1 MSHTK
6 GFYSNDKDLIQNLV
20 HHNHDII
27 QIIKNPQKGGEK
39 FSTLP
44 KQPISN
50 ANTQESAESLPIT
63 VTPSNVIKNYY
74 DDFYAKSPENPY
86 SKQLPITSIVSSKYP
101 EKYNY
106 TVLKQ
111 YGKGSYGQAYL
122 VKNNITNSRSVIKVI
137 PLTYQSKPSA
147 FNEVHILKS
156 LKAFGCKRINILC
169 YEDSFV
175 DTIGNTEYMF
185 IVTKEFPDSI
195 NLESFK
201 DNLKSSSKL
210 LNTHSLLMLFKD
222 LLAALSFLHSKNIAH
237 ADIKPGNILVNKS
250 LQIQLIDF
258 GISCDKPSV
267 NVKNKC
273 VVTGTK
279 LFQAPE
285 LLFKLYQYTSR
296 EELQKGDVFS
306 MGLVFFELADL
317 ALPFGDSSFNCLE
330 YFYKEVGGFD
340 TTTFDNTTP
349 ENCKPISNNLITSS
363 YSYIPSNLSK
373 IDYAKYSNI
382 NKSINKLIQRMLDTN
397 PDTRPSVFACVNALN
412 KIINAFN
419 SIPLKK
425 EFIAPISA

>member
-1 MSHTK
+1 MPPAK

-20 HHNHDII
+20 HNKHDIVKI
-27 QIIKNPQKGGEK
+27 VNNPQKGGEK
-39 FSTLP
+39 YSSLP
-44 KQPISN
+44 KNPPSN
-50 ANTQESAESLPIT
+50 ANTQEYAESMPIT
-63 VTPSNVIKNYY
+63 IAPLNVVQDYY
-74 DDFYAKSPENPY
+74 DDFYAKSPEQINP
-86 SKQLPITSIVSSKYP
+86 KQIPITHIVSSKYP

-122 VKNNITNSRSVIKVI
+122 VQNNITNSRSVIKVI
-137 PLTYQSKPSA
+137 PLTPQSKSSA
-147 FNEVHILKS
+147 FNEVHILKT
-156 LKAFGCKRINILC
+156 LKLFGCKRGNILC
-169 YEDSFV
+169 FEDSFV
-175 DTIGNTEYMF
+175 DSIGNNEYMF

-195 NLESFK
+195 NLETFK

-222 LLAALSFLHSKNIAH
+222 LLSALSFLHSKNIAH

-258 GISCDKPSV
+258 GISCDKPSI
-267 NVKNKC
+267 NTKNKC

-285 LLFKLYQYTSR
+285 LLFKLYQYTTR
-296 EELQKGDVFS
+296 DELQKGDVFS
-306 MGLVFFELADL
+306 MGLVFFELANL
-317 ALPFGDSSFNCLE
+317 SLPFGDSSFHCLE
-330 YFYKEVGGFD
+330 YFYKEVGGFN
-340 TTTFDNTTP
+340 TQTFDNVAP
-349 ENCKPISNNLITSS
+349 EHCKHLSNNFITSS
-363 YSYIPSNLSK
+363 YSYFPSNLSK
-373 IDYAKYSNI
+373 VDFTKYSNI

-397 PDTRPSVFACVNALN
+397 PDTRPNVFSCVRDLN